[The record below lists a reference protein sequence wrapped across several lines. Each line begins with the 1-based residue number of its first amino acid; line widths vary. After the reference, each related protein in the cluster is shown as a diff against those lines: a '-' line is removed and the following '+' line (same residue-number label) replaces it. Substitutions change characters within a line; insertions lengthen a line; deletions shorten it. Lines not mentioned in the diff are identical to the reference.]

1 MIFISKLKMIKNM
14 IEKEIKKGTLMI
26 DRIMMIM
33 IKIKKKES
41 LDLKAGH

>member
-1 MIFISKLKMIKNM
+1 MIFISKLKMIKSM

-41 LDLKAGH
+41 LDLKVGH

>member
-1 MIFISKLKMIKNM
+1 M

-41 LDLKAGH
+41 LDLKVGH